1 MPEVRLVI
9 PEDLDRALDAAIKAG
24 FAGNKAEL
32 ARTALTQWLSTVPT
46 QLSRGYDLETAFSPD
61 GRVFQ
66 LEYTAESIKRG
77 GAIVGVCC
85 DHGIALAKELPNLAS
100 VSDPFI
106 VVPNPFA
113 QTFRI
118 GQSTGILYC
127 GILADG
133 YFLIEEA
140 RRLVETFDDKDKMDV
155 ETLATRLTLFMQP
168 YAQRKDVRPFAT
180 ALIVGGLDRES
191 KPRLFLLN
199 SAGLA
204 QEYRAC
210 HAGMGANG
218 AKEILKTGYKQ
229 NLKLEEAAAL
239 AARAALREQRK
250 PEDVLLAV
258 VDAEA
263 KRFREVPL
271 PEKEQ
276 MWKKVFP

>member
-9 PEDLDRALDAAIKAG
+9 PEDLDRALDTAIKAG

-66 LEYTAESIKRG
+66 LEYATESMKRG
-77 GAIVGVCC
+77 GAVVGICC

-100 VSDPFI
+100 VNDPFI

-113 QTFRI
+113 QTFKL
-118 GQSTGILYC
+118 GQSTGIIYC

-133 YFLIEEA
+133 YFLVEEA
-140 RRLVETFDDKDKMDV
+140 RKIIETLEDKDKMNV
-155 ETLATRLTLFMQP
+155 EALAMKLTLFMQP
-168 YAQRKDVRPFAT
+168 YAQRKDVRPFAA
-180 ALIVGGLDRES
+180 ALIVGGLDRER

-204 QEYRAC
+204 QEYKAC
-210 HAGMGANG
+210 HAGMGTQE
-218 AKEILKTGYKQ
+218 AKEILKTGYKRS
-229 NLKLEEAAAL
+229 LKLEEAAAL
-239 AARAALREQRK
+239 AARAALREPRK

-258 VDAEA
+258 IDAEA

-271 PEKEQ
+271 PEKER
-276 MWKKVFP
+276 MWKKVFA

>member
-61 GRVFQ
+61 GRIFQ
-66 LEYTAESIKRG
+66 LEYAAESMKRG

-85 DHGIALAKELPNLAS
+85 DYGVALAKELPNLAS
-100 VSDPFI
+100 ASDPFI

-113 QTFRI
+113 QTFKL
-118 GQSTGILYC
+118 GQDMGIVHC

-133 YFLIEEA
+133 YFLVEEA
-140 RRLVETFDDKDKMDV
+140 RKMVNAVEDKDKMNV
-155 ETLATRLTLFMQP
+155 EALATKLTIFMQP

-180 ALIVGGLDRES
+180 TLIVGGLDQER

-199 SAGLA
+199 SAGLS
-204 QEYRAC
+204 QEYKAC
-210 HAGMGANG
+210 HAGIGTDK
-218 AKEILKTGYKQ
+218 AKEILRAGYKQ
-229 NLKLEEAAAL
+229 SLKLEEAAAL
-239 AARAALREQRK
+239 AVRAALREPRE
-250 PEDVLLAV
+250 PGDVLLAV
-258 VDAEA
+258 IDAKAE
-263 KRFREVPL
+263 RFREIAL
-271 PEKEQ
+271 PEKER
-276 MWKKVFP
+276 MWKKVFS